1 MPVLSI
7 FFGIIV
13 RMWHDDHPPPPIHVE
28 YQGYEALVDIS
39 SGDVTRGRLPK
50 TAAAIVRQWCLRHR
64 SELMD
69 NWARAQRFETLYRIQ
84 GADHDD

>member
-1 MPVLSI
+1 VPVLSI

-13 RMWHDDHPPPPIHVE
+13 RMWHDDHPPPHVPVE

-39 SGDVTRGRLPK
+39 SGEVTKGRLPK
-50 TAAAIVRQWCLRHR
+50 TAAGIVKQWCQRHR
-64 SELMD
+64 GELMD
-69 NWARAQRFETLYRIQ
+69 NWARAQRFETLSRIQ